1 MLRRK
6 SKLLQIIHQLLDIG
20 LVILA
25 FYLAYFTKM
34 NLPEGLG
41 GLAQLHSY
49 NLELFLA
56 VISTHISLH
65 LFGAYEPF
73 RKQTFRQIVLRLIQ
87 AAATGV
93 AGIVF
98 LGYFLHLPSLSR
110 LLLAF
115 FGGYLFLLLALSKY
129 LLYRILTY
137 NRFRNYNT
145 RHILVIGSRHRALDF
160 IRAVLRRP
168 ETGYR
173 IVGCLEKPS
182 QAETIGDRVYESVKI
197 IGTLDTLKSLLEEQT
212 IDEVVFGIPLKR
224 IENVHEYIFLAE
236 QMGINVR
243 ILPDFQINAIQYYPQ
258 TATVHLEQFMGL
270 PTLSLFSTPTKDTEL
285 LIKSIIDYCGAA
297 IGVALLSPFLL
308 CIALLIKCTSPGPVL
323 FQQERCGLNGRRFMV
338 YKFRTMVADAEQ
350 LKAELEEANEMDG
363 PVFKIKNDPR
373 ITRIGKFLRKTS
385 LDELPQ
391 LFNVLKGEMSLVGP
405 RPPIPAEVEQYQIWQ
420 RRRLSMKPGITC
432 IWQVSGRNE
441 ILFDQWMNMD
451 LEYIDNWSLKLDFKL
466 LAMTLREVA
475 LGKGR

>member
-1 MLRRK
+1 MLRQK
-6 SKLLQIIHQLLDIG
+6 SNLIVMIHQLLDAGITG
-20 LVILA
+20 VA
-25 FYLAYFTKM
+25 FYLAYFTKI

-41 GLAQLHSY
+41 GLAQLHSH

-56 VISTHISLH
+56 IISAHISLH
-65 LFGAYEPF
+65 LFGVYEPF
-73 RKQTFRQIVLRLIQ
+73 RKQTFKQIVLRLFQ
-87 AAATGV
+87 ASVTGV

-98 LGYFLHLPSLSR
+98 LGYVLHLPSLSR
-110 LLLAF
+110 IFLGL
-115 FGGYLFLLLALSKY
+115 FGGYLFLLLTSFKY

-137 NRFRNYNT
+137 NRFRDYNT

-160 IRAVLRRP
+160 IKAVMRRP

-173 IVGCLEKPS
+173 IVGCLEKNS
-182 QAETIGDRVYESVKI
+182 QAETIGDRVYESVKV
-197 IGTLDTLKSLLEEQT
+197 IGTLDKLKSLLEEQT
-212 IDEVVFGIPLKR
+212 IDEVVFGIPLKK

-258 TATVHLEQFMGL
+258 TASVHLEQFMGL
-270 PTLSLFSTPTKDTEL
+270 PTLSLFSTPTKDSEL
-285 LIKSIIDYCGAA
+285 LVKAIIDYCGATL
-297 IGVALLSPFLL
+297 GVLLLSPFLL
-308 CIALLIKCTSPGPVL
+308 FIALLIKCTSTGPVFFL
-323 FQQERCGLNGRRFMV
+323 QERCGLNGRRFMV
-338 YKFRTMVADAEQ
+338 YKFRTMVANAEQ

-363 PVFKIKNDPR
+363 PVFKITNDPR
-373 ITRIGKFLRKTS
+373 ITTIGKFLRKTS

-405 RPPIPAEVEQYQIWQ
+405 RPPIPAEVEQYRIWQ

-432 IWQVSGRNE
+432 IWQVSGRNAISFE
-441 ILFDQWMNMD
+441 QWMNMD

-466 LAMTLREVA
+466 LMMTVREVTI
-475 LGKGR
+475 GGGR